1 MSDIP
6 NTAIL
11 PIQPPAK
18 ILEKLQAIA
27 SEHFDDALI
36 VVSKGNE
43 KYFWF
48 SSEDGAN
55 GKCNYIL
62 SKISK
67 KWWGENETAV
77 K

>member
-1 MSDIP
+1 MIDNSQDIK
-6 NTAIL
+6 
-11 PIQPPAK
+11 PIQPPTKVLAQ
-18 ILEKLQAIA
+18 IQAIA
-27 SEHFDDALI
+27 SEHFDDCLI

-43 KYFWF
+43 RYFWF
-48 SSEDGAN
+48 STEDGAN

-67 KWWGENETAV
+67 KWWGENEQVA

>member
-1 MSDIP
+1 M
-6 NTAIL
+6 NE
-11 PIQPPAK
+11 IQIFPKPPESV
-18 ILEKLQAIA
+18 LENLRAIA
-27 SEHFDDALI
+27 SEHFTDSLI

-43 KYFWF
+43 RYFWF
-48 SSEDGAN
+48 STEDGAN

-67 KWWGENETAV
+67 KWWGENEQVA